1 MNKKTIKILA
11 LALALVIGSVAFVGI
26 SRFDNTCDELRDN
39 ILRLHILANSDSEV
53 DQAVKLRV
61 RDAVLAECQNLL
73 GGCQNI
79 NEAVET
85 ARINSDKFQSAAN
98 EVLKSEGVSYSAQV
112 CVKNE
117 NYTTRIYDKFTLPAG
132 EYNSVVVSLGDAE
145 GKNWWCIMY
154 PSVCLSAAGDLNSVS
169 NESNDVAVDQEKYII
184 RFWIVELYEKI
195 TNMFEK

>member
-195 TNMFEK
+195 TNMF

>member
-85 ARINSDKFQSAAN
+85 ATINSDKFQSAAN